1 MTNPVSQSIRLPAD
15 EQREHLMVQAAK
27 MYYDLEATQA
37 DIASEL
43 GLTRWQV
50 GRLLTEARE
59 VGVVQIEIKPRA
71 MRRTELE
78 SDLQRRFDLRDAI
91 VVPTGERE
99 DAAILMERV
108 AQAAA
113 TYLTS
118 LNPKPDLLAISW
130 GRTMSSVARFLPQRW
145 SPGLHVVLVN
155 GATTLR
161 STTTRN
167 SAVAEDIARSAGG
180 SATLL
185 PVPAIVGKSSTRNVL
200 EADPVIA
207 RVLKLAQEAKVALF
221 GMGGASHHSVLLNS
235 GYLEPGDIDRLRTQ
249 GAVGDILGRFVDAD
263 GVIVDSEIDDRT
275 VGLRLDALHRK
286 ERSIGVVCG
295 HEKHE
300 IALAALRARYASV
313 LITDE
318 ATATYALESLNA

>member
-1 MTNPVSQSIRLPAD
+1 MSEQQSQSVRLPSD

-27 MYYDLEATQA
+27 MYYDLQATQA
-37 DIASEL
+37 DIATEL

-50 GRLLTEARE
+50 GRLLTEARD
-59 VGVVQIEIKPRA
+59 VGIVHIEIKPRA

-78 SDLQRRFDLRDAI
+78 IDLQRRFDLRDAI

-99 DAAILMERV
+99 DTAILMERV

-161 STTTRN
+161 SSSTRN
-167 SAVAEDIARSAGG
+167 SAVAEEIAQSAAGT
-180 SATLL
+180 ATLL
-185 PVPAIVGKSSTRNVL
+185 PVLKPSSAKAQPAMCLKPTR
-200 EADPVIA
+200 
-207 RVLKLAQEAKVALF
+207 
-221 GMGGASHHSVLLNS
+221 
-235 GYLEPGDIDRLRTQ
+235 
-249 GAVGDILGRFVDAD
+249 
-263 GVIVDSEIDDRT
+263 
-275 VGLRLDALHRK
+275 
-286 ERSIGVVCG
+286 
-295 HEKHE
+295 
-300 IALAALRARYASV
+300 
-313 LITDE
+313 
-318 ATATYALESLNA
+318 